1 MPGCICR
8 FGDRFRDRFLATDS
22 TPRAALELAS
32 MTAKERLRNLIDE
45 LSEQEA
51 ADALALFE
59 KRADDPMVRA
69 LDQAPMDDEPSS
81 EEEDVSAHEA
91 FEEYKRGESFSADEI
106 KRELT

>member
-1 MPGCICR
+1 
-8 FGDRFRDRFLATDS
+8 
-22 TPRAALELAS
+22 
-32 MTAKERLRNLIDE
+32 MTAKERLRNLVDE

-59 KRADDPMVRA
+59 KRADDPMVLA
-69 LDQAPMDDEPSS
+69 LDNAPIDEEPSS
-81 EEEDVSAHEA
+81 EEEDASAHEA

>member
-1 MPGCICR
+1 
-8 FGDRFRDRFLATDS
+8 
-22 TPRAALELAS
+22 
-32 MTAKERLRNLIDE
+32 MTAKERLRNLVDE

-59 KRADDPMVRA
+59 KRGDDPMVRA
-69 LDQAPMDDEPSS
+69 LDHALLDDEPSS
-81 EEEDVSAHEA
+81 EEEDASAPEA